1 MLTRNEA
8 TGHLNEVFVVLATTN
23 IRGLPSEVE
32 LGPAD
37 GMPRAC
43 VLNADHIASLPKGYL
58 GDLITP
64 LSAERL
70 SEVCRA
76 LDSATGC

>member
-8 TGHLNEVFVVLATTN
+8 IDRLNEVCVVLATTT
-23 IRGLPSEVE
+23 IRGLRTEVE

-37 GMPRAC
+37 GMPRTC
-43 VLNADHIASLPKGYL
+43 VLNADNVASLPKGYF
-58 GDLITP
+58 GDLITT

-70 SEVCRA
+70 AEVCRA
-76 LDSATGC
+76 LDHATGC